1 MKIGWKNIFWIQK
14 IPKSIFEPLI
24 QYLKIEKVENAS
36 LVFIF
41 LKEKRPKRILFI
53 KLIYVIKHTSQLFC
67 SQ

>member
-1 MKIGWKNIFWIQK
+1 MKIGWKNIFWIQE

-67 SQ
+67 LQ